1 MVSYYM
7 VCRDCKHRFELAGIG
22 NLRADNAKTCP
33 RCGSLRVRQRLS
45 GVLRNLDVA
54 AHDGEK
60 LRPKK
65 CA

>member
-1 MVSYYM
+1 LVSYYM
-7 VCRDCKHRFELAGIG
+7 VCRDCKHKFVLTCECIFGGEDRV
-22 NLRADNAKTCP
+22 CP
-33 RCGSLRVRQRLS
+33 RCRSTRVRQRLS

-54 AHDGEK
+54 SHDGEK

>member
-7 VCRDCKHRFELAGIG
+7 VCRDCKHKFELVCECFLPDDQRI
-22 NLRADNAKTCP
+22 CP
-33 RCGSLRVRQRLS
+33 ECASTRVRQRFS
-45 GVLRNLDVA
+45 GILRQLDVGS
-54 AHDGEK
+54 HGGEK

>member
-7 VCRDCKHRFELAGIG
+7 VCRDCKHKFVL
-22 NLRADNAKTCP
+22 TCECFLEDEARVCP
-33 RCGSLRVRQRLS
+33 SCGSTRVRQRLT

-54 AHDGEK
+54 SHGGEK